1 MFRYVS
7 KDTRICQLLLEIDA
21 NGMGGGHAHKHILGT
36 FEAVPRVALSQL

>member
-21 NGMGGGHAHKHILGT
+21 NGRGGMPINI
-36 FEAVPRVALSQL
+36 F